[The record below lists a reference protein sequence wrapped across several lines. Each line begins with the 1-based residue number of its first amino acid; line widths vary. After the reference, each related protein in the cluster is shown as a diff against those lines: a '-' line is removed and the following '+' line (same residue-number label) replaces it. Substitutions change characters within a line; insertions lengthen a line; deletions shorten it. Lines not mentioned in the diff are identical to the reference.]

1 MGNENKDNIN
11 LTELLLKISS
21 DVSAIKTDMQNFK
34 DSYKNEKENLLAK
47 IDDVREDCEKEIKAT
62 REACEKEIKAMREA
76 FDERIKQQDAQIKL
90 LTTYTEALRTEK
102 DKADAKKW
110 RTTIAFILTGIGG
123 LLIGSIPS
131 ILKAFIKAGAK

>member
-1 MGNENKDNIN
+1 MGNEKSADIN

-47 IDDVREDCEKEIKAT
+47 IDDVRKDYEKEVKAIK
-62 REACEKEIKAMREA
+62 EA

-90 LTTYTEALRTEK
+90 LTTYTEALRAEK

-123 LLIGSIPS
+123 LLIGSIPF
-131 ILKAFIKAGAK
+131 ILKAFIQAGVK

>member
-1 MGNENKDNIN
+1 MGSEKKDDIN

-47 IDDVREDCEKEIKAT
+47 IDDMRKDFD
-62 REACEKEIKAMREA
+62 KEIKAMKES
-76 FDERIKQQDAQIKL
+76 FDEKIKQQDAQIKL

-102 DKADAKKW
+102 DKTDAKKY
-110 RTTIAFILTGIGG
+110 RSIIAFILTGVGG
-123 LLIGSIPS
+123 LLIGSIPF
-131 ILKAFIKAGAK
+131 ILKAFIQAGAK

>member
-1 MGNENKDNIN
+1 MGSENKDNIN

-47 IDDVREDCEKEIKAT
+47 IDDVRKDFDKEIRTMK
-62 REACEKEIKAMREA
+62 EA
-76 FDERIKQQDAQIKL
+76 FDEKLKQQDAQIKL

-102 DKADAKKW
+102 DKTDAKKY
-110 RTTIAFILTGIGG
+110 RSIIAFILTGVGG
-123 LLIGSIPS
+123 LLIGSIPF
-131 ILKAFIKAGAK
+131 ILRAFIQAGAK